1 MLITASSH
9 QLSAILWFVPLLM
22 TVTAGCEESAMQCSI
37 LTNHLVQHVLEADKG
52 NNATLT
58 SWCFDDLTSDGDNY
72 STYVT
77 SVKVAYSQGGAA
89 LETTYVAKLN
99 PCGNVSKSGSLTSSM
114 FEKEGQFY
122 TKLEP
127 ALSLELTALG
137 HESLRVPT
145 FFYVSLDRG
154 HEVMIMENLQVH
166 GFRMNDRKKGL
177 DVIHATLVIQ
187 ELARL
192 HAASILLKINK
203 GPELL
208 NEVLSKDWMN
218 FDKTTHDFL
227 KLKYSG
233 HVDNAI
239 VTLEKI
245 GGYDKT
251 VAWLRDLKPR
261 ALEILEDQAKDAGP
275 FNVVSHGDCWNN
287 NLLFR
292 YNAEGKPVEVMLLD
306 LQLIRQASL
315 AIDLN
320 FFLYTS
326 LDGHTRRSNIT
337 SFLDTYYECFKSV
350 IESAQRDMP
359 FTQEAFKQEF
369 VDKHLY
375 GFLFA
380 IFIIP
385 LSVCRSDQLPKG
397 LTDSFGKKQENLML
411 DMLDSNPLFRPRFLA
426 LFDEM
431 MEDGIITCSIP

>member
-1 MLITASSH
+1 
-9 QLSAILWFVPLLM
+9 
-22 TVTAGCEESAMQCSI
+22 MQGPI

-58 SWCFDDLTSDGDNY
+58 SWCLEDLTSDGDNY

-77 SVKVAYSQGGAA
+77 GVKVAYSQEGAA
-89 LETTYVAKLN
+89 LETTYMAKIN
-99 PCGNVSKSGSLTSSM
+99 PSGNESKSGSLTSSI

-137 HESLRVPT
+137 YESLRVPT

-166 GFRMNDRKKGL
+166 GFRMNDRRKGL

-192 HAASILLKINK
+192 HAASVLLKVNR

-218 FDKTTHDFL
+218 FDKATHDFL
-227 KLKYSG
+227 KVKYSG

-245 GGYDKT
+245 GGYDNT
-251 VAWLRDLKPR
+251 VAWLRDLKPH
-261 ALEILEDQAKDAGP
+261 ALEILEDQAKDADP
-275 FNVVSHGDCWNN
+275 FNVVIHGDCWNN

-292 YNAEGKPVEVMLLD
+292 YNIEGKPVEVMLLD
-306 LQLIRQASL
+306 LQLIRKASL

-326 LDGHTRRSNIT
+326 LDGPTRRSNMT
-337 SFLDTYYECFKSV
+337 YFLDTYYDCFKAV

-359 FTQEAFKQEF
+359 FSREAFKQEF

-385 LSVCRSDQLPKG
+385 LSVCRNDQLPKG